1 MSDPKPIRIAVDI
14 GGTFTDLQILDARS
28 GAVHAWKTPT
38 TPEDPSIGLMAGVA
52 EAAARFGFALGE
64 VGLLLHGTTIATNA
78 VLQRQLARGVL
89 LTTAGFEDVLEITRH
104 VRKELYIL
112 DPDPFPCLISRD
124 RRLGVLERMR
134 ADGGVELPLDEAGIP
149 ALLARLDALRAESV
163 AVCLL
168 HSYVNPLHERRLKAL
183 IEAARPGLP
192 VTLSSEISPEIRE
205 YERSSTT
212 VLNAL
217 LVPVVK
223 SYLGRLE
230 ARLETPPPRSDVHVQ
245 PPASGGGRDPRA
257 AREGGG
263 GHFDP
268 LVFLVQSNGGV
279 CSLATAA
286 AQPARLLLSGPSGGA
301 LAAGRIA
308 ALLDRPNLVAV
319 DMGGTSFDVS
329 VVQGGRIGVVTQGE
343 VDGLPVRLPMVEMR
357 TIGAGGGSIASVD
370 AGGRLTVGPRS
381 AGARPGP
388 VAYGRGGTEPTVT
401 DANLALGRLDPE
413 YFLGGAMTL
422 DMAATRA
429 AIAAKVGTPLG
440 LSVEQAAQGIL
451 TVTNANLGAAVRL
464 SLFEKGLDPR
474 DFTLL
479 SFGGAGGLHA
489 TDVATEMGIAEVIFP
504 REPGTLS
511 AHGILYSDL
520 VQDLARSRVLPARPE
535 SLPAIAAMLGEL
547 RAEAAARLAADG
559 VAPDAQALEV
569 GADMRYGGQ
578 AFELLVPWPEAP
590 DLPPLLARFHAM
602 HGTRFSYADR
612 AEAVEIVTLRVTAI
626 GRLPKP
632 AATEPAP
639 AARPAL
645 KGSRRVFEDGAW
657 RDVPVWDRE
666 ALPPEDRITGPA
678 IVEEA
683 FATHWIGR
691 GWEARL
697 GAAGALIASRAGAPS
712 TRRTA

>member
-1 MSDPKPIRIAVDI
+1 MPDSAPSASAPRPIRIAVDI
-14 GGTFTDLQILDARS
+14 GGTFTDLQVLDARS

-38 TPEDPSIGLMAGVA
+38 TPEDPSIGLITGVT
-52 EAAARFGFALGE
+52 EAAQRFGFTLDQ

-78 VLQRQLARGVL
+78 VLERKLANGVL
-89 LTTAGFEDVLEITRH
+89 VTTAGFEDVLEITRH
-104 VRKELYIL
+104 VRKELYVL
-112 DPDPFPCLISRD
+112 DPDPFPCLVDRD
-124 RRLGVLERMR
+124 RRLGVPERMR
-134 ADGGVELPLDEAGIP
+134 ADGSVETPLDEAAIP
-149 ALLARLDALRAESV
+149 ALLATLDALQAESV

-168 HSYVNPLHERRLKAL
+168 HAYVNPAHERRLKAL
-183 IEAARPGLP
+183 IAAARPGLP

-223 SYLGRLE
+223 AYLDRLE
-230 ARLETPPPRSDVHVQ
+230 KRL
-245 PPASGGGRDPRA
+245 G
-257 AREGGG
+257 EGGF
-263 GHFDP
+263 HP
-268 LVFLVQSNGGV
+268 MVFLVQSNGGV

-308 ALLDRPNLVAV
+308 TLLNRPNLVAV

-401 DANLALGRLDPE
+401 DANLALGRLDPD
-413 YFLGGAMTL
+413 YFLGGLMKL
-422 DMAATRA
+422 DMPATRA
-429 AIAAKVGTPLG
+429 AIAGKVGERLG
-440 LSVEQAAQGIL
+440 LSVEQAAQGML
-451 TVTNANLGAAVRL
+451 TVTNASLGAAVRL

-474 DFTLL
+474 DFALL

-489 TDVATEMGIAEVIFP
+489 TDVATEMGIGEVIFP

-511 AHGILYSDL
+511 AYGILYSDL
-520 VQDLARSRVLPARPE
+520 VQDLARSRVLPATAT
-535 SLPAIAAMLGEL
+535 SLPAITALVEEL
-547 RAEAAARLAADG
+547 RAEASARLAADG
-559 VAPDAQALEV
+559 VAPAAQVLEV
-569 GADMRYGGQ
+569 GADMRYHGQ

-590 DLPPLLARFHAM
+590 DLPALIARFHAM
-602 HGTRFSYADR
+602 HQQRFSYSDT

-632 AATEPAP
+632 DAADAPPAT
-639 AARPAL
+639 RPAL

-657 RDVPVWDRE
+657 RDVPVWDRD
-666 ALPPEDRITGPA
+666 ALPPEDRIVGPA

-691 GWEARL
+691 GWTAATA
-697 GAAGALIASRAGAPS
+697 AAGALIA
-712 TRRTA
+712 TRSV